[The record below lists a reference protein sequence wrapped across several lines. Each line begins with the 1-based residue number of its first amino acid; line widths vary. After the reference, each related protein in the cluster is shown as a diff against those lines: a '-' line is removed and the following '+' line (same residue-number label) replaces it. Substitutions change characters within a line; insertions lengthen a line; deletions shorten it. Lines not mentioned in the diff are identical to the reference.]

1 VIGRMSHIAL
11 TSRNLERSVRFY
23 TEVLGMKVSAME
35 EVPEAD
41 TKVAFLRLGGV
52 EIEISCAKGREG
64 DGYADRKL
72 AHFPHLAFET
82 DDVAAEMKN
91 LARMGVKFDNAE
103 PQYVFQDKVC
113 YNTFPGPDGET
124 LEICRRVK

>member
-1 VIGRMSHIAL
+1 MIRKLSHIAL

-23 TEVLGMKVSAME
+23 TEVLGMTVSAME
-35 EVPEAD
+35 EVPETE
-41 TKVAFLRLGGV
+41 TKVAFLRLGEV
-52 EIEISCAKGREG
+52 EIEISCRRGRENG
-64 DGYADRKL
+64 GYADRKL

-91 LARMGVKFDNAE
+91 LARKGVRFDNAE
-103 PQYVFQDKVC
+103 PQYVFQGKVC